1 MKTAGDIQSAA
12 RCVRYLMSE
21 YGQQGYVVR
30 ALPESGGYALHVESD
45 TMGIWGAIKSASGL
59 AKKVRL
65 TILPDVDGGL
75 DVQAK
80 GEYVGKIGRIGFG
93 TFVAVGGIAVT
104 SLYGCKAQYDLARE
118 LENAAKQYLRMDS
131 VRAMEYAVPEQAR
144 LSVRHRKV
152 VQ

>member
-12 RCVRYLMSE
+12 RCIRYLMSE

-45 TMGIWGAIKSASGL
+45 TMGLWGAVKSASGL
-59 AKKVRL
+59 AKRVRL
-65 TILPDVDGGL
+65 TILPSGDGGL

-80 GEYVGKIGRIGFG
+80 GEYAGKIGRIGFG

-104 SLYGCKAQYDLARE
+104 SLYGCKAQYDLAKE

-131 VRAMEYAVPEQAR
+131 IRAVEYADAEPAG
-144 LSVRHRKV
+144 LPVRYRRGV
-152 VQ
+152 R